1 MGFCGNLSRFLDFT
15 NTVDGGSAVNVETDC
30 ACLDVWVIEF
40 SLASVSMLMSSTT
53 HVSVPFLNEAHL
65 HSRCETVIAWFTICV
80 KLIMAFPFTSLP
92 LSFYT
97 SASRQIMVLVLNK
110 KYCWINAF
118 GEKKAQDWQ
127 ICIPALFNVEF
138 TYRPEQQVA
147 ESFILGY
154 ILK

>member
-1 MGFCGNLSRFLDFT
+1 MGFCGNLSGFLDFT
-15 NTVDGGSAVNVETDC
+15 NTVDGGSAVNFETDC

-53 HVSVPFLNEAHL
+53 HVSISSFFERSSFTL
-65 HSRCETVIAWFTICV
+65 RCETVIAWFTICV

-110 KYCWINAF
+110 NIAGSMHLVRKRHKTGRFAYPHCLMWNSLIDQSNRLLSL
-118 GEKKAQDWQ
+118 
-127 ICIPALFNVEF
+127 LF
-138 TYRPEQQVA
+138 
-147 ESFILGY
+147 
-154 ILK
+154 

>member
-1 MGFCGNLSRFLDFT
+1 
-15 NTVDGGSAVNVETDC
+15 
-30 ACLDVWVIEF
+30 
-40 SLASVSMLMSSTT
+40 
-53 HVSVPFLNEAHL
+53 
-65 HSRCETVIAWFTICV
+65 
-80 KLIMAFPFTSLP
+80 MAFPFTSLP